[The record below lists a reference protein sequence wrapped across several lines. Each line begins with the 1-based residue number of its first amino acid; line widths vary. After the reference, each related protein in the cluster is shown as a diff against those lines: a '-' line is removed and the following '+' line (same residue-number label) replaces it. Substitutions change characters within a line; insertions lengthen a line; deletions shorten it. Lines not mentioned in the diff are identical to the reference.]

1 MSRSVKYS
9 VLSEILIKDSKEA
22 LFTFIRT
29 TFDLNDDSFELYR
42 RQLNQFVIN
51 HDFRWK
57 KKSKFRKN
65 HFEKEYGSWL
75 QQEFSLKSP
84 HKKKE
89 LKPLDQ
95 CSERTKKR
103 RAAMMEA
110 KDENGESGSS
120 AVPTKKQKSE
130 DAV

>member
-1 MSRSVKYS
+1 MR
-9 VLSEILIKDSKEA
+9 A
-22 LFTFIRT
+22 
-29 TFDLNDDSFELYR
+29 TFDLDDDSFELYR

-51 HDFRWK
+51 HDLRWK

-75 QQEFSLKSP
+75 QQEFLLKSP

-89 LKPLDQ
+89 LKPLDL

-103 RAAMMEA
+103 RAAMREEKA
-110 KDENGESGSS
+110 ENGESGST
-120 AVPTKKQKSE
+120 AVPTKKQNSE
-130 DAV
+130 DASAV